1 MMYIFKKEI
10 GCNTETKVTTTS
22 SETMERD
29 LCKVLEQFEN
39 NGYIQCDASK
49 EEMEVWDNQYKDW
62 IVVCDNEF
70 EEDRILIFVK

>member
-49 EEMEVWDNQYKDW
+49 EEMEVWDPRNS
-62 IVVCDNEF
+62 CMT
-70 EEDRILIFVK
+70 

>member
-1 MMYIFKKEI
+1 
-10 GCNTETKVTTTS
+10 
-22 SETMERD
+22 MERD